1 MVSIIIFFVIFSVLV
16 ISHEF
21 GHFMIARRNGIR
33 VNQFMLGMGPTIYSK
48 QVGETEFQ
56 INLLPVG
63 GACVFDGMDAMFDD
77 RELHEIGGQE
87 SSTVCDEHSFP
98 NAPVGARIA
107 TVLGGPL
114 ANFIVAFVMALIV
127 VGFQGTDLPEI
138 YDIVEDSAAED
149 AGLQAGDRIRRIN
162 GQSIHVYREVQM
174 FSSVNYGEPLDI
186 VYERDGETSEVTLT
200 PRYDESAGRYYIGVL
215 GSGTNVQL
223 SGLNTLRYTFYEI
236 EYWVRATIKSLALIF
251 RGHFSLDDLS
261 GPIGVVQVVDD
272 TYEATKST
280 GLPNVIL
287 TFLNLSTLLSV
298 NLGIMNLL
306 PIPALDGGRLLLLI
320 VEAICGRKLPPD
332 KEGYVTLAGAAALVA
347 LMVVVMLNDISKFF
361 R

>member
-1 MVSIIIFFVIFSVLV
+1 MVSIIIFLVIFSVLV

-21 GHFMIARRNGIR
+21 GHYMIARRNGIR
-33 VNQFMLGMGPTIYSK
+33 VNTFMIGMGPTLFSW
-48 QVGETEFQ
+48 QRGETTYE

-63 GACVFDGMDAMFDD
+63 GACVFDGMDAMQGFDAED
-77 RELHEIGGQE
+77 DDEPPREL
-87 SSTVCDEHSFP
+87 DEHSYP

-107 TVLGGPL
+107 TVLGGPV
-114 ANFIVAFVMALIV
+114 ANFIIAFLFALVV
-127 VGFQGTDLPEI
+127 VGFTGTDLPRI
-138 YDIVEDSAAED
+138 YGVIEGSAAEE
-149 AGLQAGDRIRRIN
+149 AGIQAGDTIRRIN
-162 GQSIHVYREVQM
+162 GERIHVYREVQM

-186 VYERDGETSEVTLT
+186 VYERDGQTYEVTLT
-200 PRYDESAGRYYIGVL
+200 PRYDEEDDRYYIGLL
-215 GSGTNVQL
+215 GSGRYERVN
-223 SGLNTLRYTFYEI
+223 GIDTLVYSYYEV
-236 EYWVRATIKSLALIF
+236 EYWARATFKSLALIF

-261 GPIGVVQVVDD
+261 GPVGVVQVVDE
-272 TYEATKST
+272 TYEATKTSGIPT
-280 GLPNVIL
+280 VIL

-320 VEAICGRKLPPD
+320 VEAVRGKKLPPD
-332 KEGYVTLAGAAALVA
+332 KEGYVTLAGAAALIT